1 MIRACRAWLIR
12 SVAMSLSAAHMS
24 CLTCLAL
31 PARAHLLQAVAT
43 SFAEPFPPLFGQCSA
58 RLSSSIRRPASKAN
72 CWQAFT
78 SSTPIILTASNQSLL
93 HHFFLH
99 PRDTL
104 VRLHFPHSALTP
116 AAPIL
121 GHSIRPH
128 SAHSNASSTQLCAAS
143 AALSLPGRG
152 STTTPL
158 STWRTQPT
166 RIFSPICEQH
176 R

>member
-1 MIRACRAWLIR
+1 MLQCL
-12 SVAMSLSAAHMS
+12 SLL
-24 CLTCLAL
+24 LTCPASPAL

-58 RLSSSIRRPASKAN
+58 RLSSSFRRPASKAN
-72 CWQAFT
+72 CWRAFT
-78 SSTPIILTASNQSLL
+78 SSTPIILTTSNHSLL
-93 HHFFLH
+93 HHFLPH

-121 GHSIRPH
+121 DHSIRPH
-128 SAHSNASSTQLCAAS
+128 SAHSNASSAQLCAAS
-143 AALSLPGRG
+143 AALSLPARG
-152 STTTPL
+152 SPTTPL

-166 RIFSPICEQH
+166 RIFSPTCEQH